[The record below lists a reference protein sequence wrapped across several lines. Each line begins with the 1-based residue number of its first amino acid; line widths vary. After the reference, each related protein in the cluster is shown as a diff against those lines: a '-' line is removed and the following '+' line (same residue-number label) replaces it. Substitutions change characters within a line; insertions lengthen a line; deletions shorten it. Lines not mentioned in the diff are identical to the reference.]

1 MLFLK
6 EHLISQYSWNNNNT
20 TYLAF
25 TGDATR
31 RRFDRFNGDQVLFII
46 NLYAS
51 ASENFSIADGRRIE
65 NYMVNRLP
73 LEIKSEVSVFN
84 WLNETKMSD

>member
-6 EHLISQYSWNNNNT
+6 EHLMSKYAWVDGTNQPS
-20 TYLAF
+20 F
-25 TGDATR
+25 TGGATR
-31 RRFDRFNGDQVLFII
+31 RRFDRFNGEQVLFII

-51 ASENFSIADGRRIE
+51 ASETFSIEDGRRIE
-65 NYMVNRLP
+65 KFMVNRLP

-84 WLNETKMSD
+84 WLNETSISD